1 MADATV
7 DAWLVARD
15 HRSLGPLTRT
25 LWALEAQKRQA
36 AAEVA
41 LPAPPPEAQLVSAP
55 LTRCAG
61 RIGWLYAEH
70 RVVVLID
77 ARRHCLL
84 QQVGSRL
91 ETLLGSLAAGPR
103 LGDALQPTLHVS
115 VALAARAGAPL
126 RILLQGYRHRCGD
139 PAEPLV
145 AAAQQQLAAPQQEHD
160 VSYSAADTSALEE
173 SLTKN
178 FNH

>member
-126 RILLQGYRHRCGD
+126 RILLQGYRHRCGYD
-139 PAEPLV
+139 VFNTHGRSSSSLRRRLLFVFCLLVVLMVVPL
-145 AAAQQQLAAPQQEHD
+145 P
-160 VSYSAADTSALEE
+160 TSL
-173 SLTKN
+173 
-178 FNH
+178 

>member
-1 MADATV
+1 MDTPVMTDERRPCVQAPFVSACLPLREVPPSERRSERSAKHQLELERVHLAWCIRMADATV

-70 RVVVLID
+70 CVVVLID

-103 LGDALQPTLHVS
+103 LGES
-115 VALAARAGAPL
+115 
-126 RILLQGYRHRCGD
+126 
-139 PAEPLV
+139 
-145 AAAQQQLAAPQQEHD
+145 AAAIRA
-160 VSYSAADTSALEE
+160 
-173 SLTKN
+173 
-178 FNH
+178 